1 MELSVVVPTHNQ
13 AQLLEACLR
22 SLKQQTVGVD
32 AYEIVVVD
40 DASTDKTPD
49 VIARAAGPVKI
60 ASIRFPSNRGRS
72 AARNAG
78 IATASAPLI
87 VFVDSDVVVET
98 DFLQWHLSTHRR
110 FGPGILC
117 RGPVVLVHDLSAVP
131 NGKKP
136 VRASSPAYLDT
147 ANASVQKAALEQAG
161 RFDELF
167 PGYGWEDFELGLRLK
182 RAGIRRVFCPS
193 AVAYHVQPLA
203 KLESVERLLQKE
215 TERARSAVYFLR
227 KHPSLETR
235 LLIQATPL
243 HRGLYWLL
251 SGGGRLTPKAAFSL
265 ARRAG
270 DRGIPQLSSLI
281 LRLAL
286 NWQYA
291 EFLRAEM
298 E

>member
-1 MELSVVVPTHNQ
+1 MDLSVVVPAYNQ
-13 AQLLEACLR
+13 AELLRHCLQ
-22 SLKQQTVGVD
+22 SLVNQTLNP
-32 AYEIVVVD
+32 ASYEIVVVD
-40 DASTDKTPD
+40 DGSTDRTPD
-49 VIARAAGPVKI
+49 VLSEFGARVKPLRLPV
-60 ASIRFPSNRGRS
+60 NRGRS

-78 IATASAPLI
+78 IAAASAPII

-98 DFLQWHLSTHRR
+98 GFLQWHLSTHRR
-110 FGPGILC
+110 YGPRILA
-117 RGPVVLVHDLSAVP
+117 RGPVAVIHDLSVVP

-136 VRASSPAYLDT
+136 IRASSPAFLDT
-147 ANASVQKAALEQAG
+147 ANASLEKTALEQAG
-161 RFDELF
+161 MFDERF

-182 RAGIRRVFCPS
+182 RAGIKRVFCPP
-193 AVAYHVQPLA
+193 AVAYHVQPPA
-203 KLESVERLLQKE
+203 KLDTVDGLLQKE

-235 LLIQATPL
+235 LLTQATPL

-251 SGGGRLTPKAAFSL
+251 AVGGRLTPKAAFSL

-298 E
+298 K

>member
-13 AQLLEACLR
+13 SELLRHCLQ
-22 SLKQQTVGVD
+22 SLVNQTLD
-32 AYEIVVVD
+32 PASCEIVVVD
-40 DASTDKTPD
+40 DGSTDRTAD
-49 VIARAAGPVKI
+49 VLNEFGARVKPLRLPV
-60 ASIRFPSNRGRS
+60 NRGRS

-78 IATASAPLI
+78 IAAASAPLI
-87 VFVDSDVVVET
+87 VFVDSDVVVGT
-98 DFLQWHLSTHRR
+98 DFLQWHIATHRR
-110 FGPGILC
+110 FGAGILC

-136 VRASSPAYLDT
+136 IRASSPAYLDT
-147 ANASVQKAALEQAG
+147 ANASLEKAALEEAG
-161 RFDELF
+161 MFDERF

-182 RAGIRRVFCPS
+182 RAGIRRVFCPP
-193 AVAYHVQPLA
+193 AVVYHVQPLA
-203 KLESVERLLQKE
+203 KLDTVDGLLQKE

-235 LLIQATPL
+235 LLIQATLL

-251 SGGGRLTPKAAFSL
+251 SGGGHFTPKAAFSL

-270 DRGIPQLSSLI
+270 DRGMPQLSSLI
-281 LRLAL
+281 LRLAM

-298 E
+298 K